1 MVQKTVIGAAL
12 AQAASA
18 ALYDTTVQTKYGLIQ
33 GYPAFNSSPTNMSLD
48 NWADIAVWKGIP
60 FAASTAGSNR
70 FKTPQPIV
78 AWNSTLDAKSFGS
91 ICPSAVG
98 SGTDAYTVGE
108 DCLNLNVWSAANS
121 TDAKLPVVVWS
132 YPAGSTAAMP
142 LFDGA
147 GIADKGV
154 VYVNYN
160 YRTGSFGWLATP
172 ELNQERLSTAGSNS
186 SGNYGMLDQFA
197 ALKWIHEN
205 IASFG
210 GDPDHITVMGQS
222 AGSAATYHMLNGPL
236 HGVPLHGAIIQS
248 GVRDPHDPLC
258 TSLAENYRSLDVNM
272 ETASRYM
279 ASMNCSDIACMRALP
294 MEDLVTEFLNSE
306 FDFTATLDYYA
317 MPDTYINTLEK
328 GIAQDVPVMTGNTKD
343 ESGAEYGLNITLATY
358 ISDLNETFSTWQ
370 DKFLAAYPAN
380 DSATASAAENAQWT
394 DRSKVGTFFWSQLW
408 QANAT
413 SSVYNYIWDH
423 APPGQTR
430 GAFHMSE
437 INYVHNN
444 LYGTDSP
451 WTSEDYEIA
460 KIMNS
465 YWVNFIKTGDPNGD
479 GLNQWTPASNAS
491 ATVMELGDGFQA
503 LPIAKDNQIELFA
516 QWFDTLGTY

>member
-18 ALYDTTVQTKYGLIQ
+18 ALYDTTVQTKYGMIQ
-33 GYPAFNSSPTNMSLD
+33 GYPAFNSSPANMSLD

-60 FAASTAGSNR
+60 FAASTAGNNR
-70 FKTPQPIV
+70 FKAPQPIV

-121 TDAKLPVVVWS
+121 TDAKLPVVMWS

-210 GDPDHITVMGQS
+210 GDPNHITVMG
-222 AGSAATYHMLNGPL
+222 H
-236 HGVPLHGAIIQS
+236 
-248 GVRDPHDPLC
+248 
-258 TSLAENYRSLDVNM
+258 LAENYRSLDVNM

-343 ESGAEYGLNITLATY
+343 ESGAEYGLNITLSTY
-358 ISDLNETFSTWQ
+358 ISDFNETFNTWK

-413 SSVYNYIWDH
+413 SSIYNYIWDH
-423 APPGQTR
+423 APPGQTQ

-444 LYGTDSP
+444 LYVTDSP

-460 KIMNS
+460 EIMNS
-465 YWVNFIKTGDPNGD
+465 YWVNLIKTGDPNGD

-516 QWFDTLGTY
+516 QWSDTLVAY